1 MYSGINWVGW
11 ILLGLF
17 FFGTI
22 FILLLLFG
30 SGAII
35 WIAVFIGACI
45 LGLISGM
52 QVEQPQKKDNKTEF
66 TTEDFIHCKIG
77 EWVSKSK

>member
-35 WIAVFIGACI
+35 WIAIFIGACI

-52 QVEQPQKKDNKTEF
+52 QVEPNEPKDKPSEF
-66 TTEDFIHCKIG
+66 TTEDYMHCKIG
-77 EWVSKSK
+77 EWVSRK

>member
-30 SGAII
+30 SEAII
-35 WIAVFIGACI
+35 WIAAFIGACI

-52 QVEQPQKKDNKTEF
+52 QVEQPIKKKCETEF
-66 TTEDFIHCKIG
+66 TTEDFMHCKIG

>member
-52 QVEQPQKKDNKTEF
+52 QVEQPIEKERETEF
-66 TTEDFIHCKIG
+66 TTEDFMHCKIG
-77 EWVSKSK
+77 EWVSRK